1 MASAKQSAL
10 DTLHAKFVKEL
21 TEQLKGTTDPETG
34 ARIAPTAA
42 LLAVIGQTLFR
53 SGTKPT
59 NDAPNVQSLSRA
71 YRDLPFKTD
80 GEESPSK
87 AN

>member
-1 MASAKQSAL
+1 MGAKQSAL

-21 TEQLKGTTDPETG
+21 REQLKGTPDENG
-34 ARIAPTAA
+34 NRVAPTAA

-59 NDAPNVQSLSRA
+59 NDAPNVQSLARA

-80 GEESPSK
+80 IEELPSK